1 MLIKKS
7 LSTSTCSCVLK
18 SLDVLVVCHLA
29 QINFV
34 PRAFPL
40 KGKALVKG
48 KALGTKLRPNDSTV
62 QLSEYLYYNWEL
74 NIKKQISPSNIRHH
88 CYAFSIFLLLYFII
102 AIGAAIAIVVVTIT
116 II

>member
-18 SLDVLVVCHLA
+18 SLDVLVVCQLA

-74 NIKKQISPSNIRHH
+74 YIKNRYRQVISVITAMHFL
-88 CYAFSIFLLLYFII
+88 FSFFYISSSPLALPLL
-102 AIGAAIAIVVVTIT
+102 
-116 II
+116 